1 MATEMVQGQ
10 PEPLQ
15 CIPCNT
21 IFPRDSP
28 KQTHLRIPAEFL
40 KFNPHVVVP
49 GRVREGLLSPRG
61 KKKTAVHVTLTLIY
75 KYAATSR
82 AAVHSGVGTPRGRLG
97 RCVQYELKFIT
108 LNIQSRRNGG
118 EKKNKWSRQYE
129 YSNT

>member
-1 MATEMVQGQ
+1 MLLCRVGCGKDYY
-10 PEPLQ
+10 PLG
-15 CIPCNT
+15 
-21 IFPRDSP
+21 
-28 KQTHLRIPAEFL
+28 E
-40 KFNPHVVVP
+40 
-49 GRVREGLLSPRG
+49 

-118 EKKNKWSRQYE
+118 EKKTSGPANMNTQLHRKVDLIRRAANSWTAAQSHGLERTAEMLMGQNISRG
-129 YSNT
+129 

>member
-1 MATEMVQGQ
+1 MLLCRVGCGKDYY
-10 PEPLQ
+10 PL
-15 CIPCNT
+15 
-21 IFPRDSP
+21 
-28 KQTHLRIPAEFL
+28 
-40 KFNPHVVVP
+40 
-49 GRVREGLLSPRG
+49 GG

-118 EKKNKWSRQYE
+118 EKKTSGPANM
-129 YSNT
+129 NTQLHRHGCLLSLNAWKESPTPQNIEMVA